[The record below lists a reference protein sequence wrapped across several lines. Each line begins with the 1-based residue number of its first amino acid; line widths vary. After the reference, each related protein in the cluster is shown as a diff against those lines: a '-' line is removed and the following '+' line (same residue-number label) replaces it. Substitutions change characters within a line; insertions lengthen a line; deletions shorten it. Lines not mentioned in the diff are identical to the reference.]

1 MPKPKPGDTGE
12 LVGLLAR
19 TDLNGRRVEVEAR
32 VAAKKG
38 KALRYVVRVLA
49 EDIEEGGM
57 PPRAGVAIKVKVKA
71 ANLKLDRSGPEPAAE
86 DAGEPVDLKTHDPGL
101 IDDERP
107 GPTIPV
113 PGDPGVPP
121 GSRTIFG
128 KVLLSGLQ
136 FLNLEGDDE
145 EFVLVQADAALA
157 SYPSDPNTTPQEAA
171 RAAYDSLD
179 FTFRYLAAK
188 VSRLTDGEPATALGA
203 GFWAVKA
210 GLLEWARFYG
220 ADFTSIRSS
229 ADPRDNLREEPGLAK
244 WHPKQGSLP
253 PEFRRIF
260 EEKEKNQIRKKL
272 ELLKEGLKHVRL

>member
-1 MPKPKPGDTGE
+1 MPQAKPEVGDTGE

-38 KALRYVVRVLA
+38 KALRYVVRVLG
-49 EDIEEGGM
+49 EDEEEGGGGG
-57 PPRAGVAIKVKVKA
+57 RQSKVKVKA

-86 DAGEPVDLKTHDPGL
+86 DAGEPVDLKTHEPDP
-101 IDDERP
+101 DR
-107 GPTIPV
+107 IPV

-128 KVLLSGLQ
+128 KVLLPGLQ
-136 FLNLEGDDE
+136 FLTLEGDDE
-145 EFVLVQADAALA
+145 EFVLVQADAAPA
-157 SYPSDPNTTPQEAA
+157 SYPSDPNTKPQEAA
-171 RAAYDSLD
+171 RAACDSLN

-210 GLLEWARFYG
+210 GLLEWAHFYQ
-220 ADFTSIRSS
+220 ADLTSIRSS
-229 ADPRDNLREEPGLAK
+229 ADPRDNLREEPGLAE

-260 EEKEKNQIRKKL
+260 EEKEKDRMRKTL
-272 ELLKEGLKHVRL
+272 ELLKDGLKHVRL